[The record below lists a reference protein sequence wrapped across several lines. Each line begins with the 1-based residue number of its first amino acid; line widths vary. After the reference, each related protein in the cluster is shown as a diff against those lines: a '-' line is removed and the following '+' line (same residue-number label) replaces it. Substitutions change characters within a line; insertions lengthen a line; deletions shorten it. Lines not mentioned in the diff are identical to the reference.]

1 MQAGERFLDVA
12 TGTGGVALP
21 AARAGAEVTA
31 QDISVDQLGKARA
44 AAEQAGLSIRFDVG
58 DAQELPYDDESFD
71 VVASAF
77 GAIFAPDHDR
87 VARELTRLLR
97 HGGRLG
103 LTVWPEDAWF
113 RFNRSVRPDYEGLA
127 ANRWADEAYARGLL
141 PELELAFDRGEW
153 VLEAPSAEE
162 LWQILAS
169 SVPPLKAWLETLDP
183 NARQEIGS
191 EYVQFLGEGRL
202 RREYVRVLGTRR

>member
-1 MQAGERFLDVA
+1 MQPGERFLDVA

-21 AARAGAEVTA
+21 AARAGAQVTG
-31 QDISVDQLGKARA
+31 QDISADQLAKARA
-44 AAEQAGLSIRFDVG
+44 AAETAALAIRFDEG
-58 DAQELPYDDESFD
+58 DAQELPYEDESFD

-87 VARELTRLLR
+87 AARELTRVLR

-127 ANRWADEAYARGLL
+127 ANRWADEDYARALL
-141 PELELAFDRGEW
+141 PELDLSFDRGEW
-153 VLEAPSAEE
+153 VLEADSAEE
-162 LWQILAS
+162 LWGILSS
-169 SVPPLKAWLETLDP
+169 SVPPLKAWLDALDP
-183 NARQEIGS
+183 HSRQHVGH

-202 RREYVRVLGTRR
+202 RREYVRILGTRR